1 MEARRVPG
9 TDLSVSRLVMGTMT
23 FGSQVDEEE
32 AAAMIDVCLD
42 AGVNMLDTANA
53 YNAGASESILGSA
66 LKGRRDDLLVATKVF
81 NPMGE
86 GRDDRGLGR
95 AAIHKAIDSSLGRLQ
110 TEYVDL
116 YYLHQPDWDTPI
128 EETLEAMN
136 DLVQSG
142 KVRYIG
148 VSNYAAWQICD
159 ILCRSE
165 RRAWQPVAISQQMYN
180 LLARRVE
187 EEYEAFSRQFGV
199 FDIVYNPLAGGLLTG
214 KHAPSSVPAEG
225 TRFSVEMY
233 RDRYWN
239 SAQFEAVEAL
249 EEAAR
254 EHGMSLLELS
264 YRWLLSRPLV
274 DAVLMGASSLDQLRA
289 NLAACEGEG
298 VDQDLATR
306 CDAVWARLRGPAPA
320 YNR

>member
-1 MEARRVPG
+1 
-9 TDLSVSRLVMGTMT
+9 MGTMT

-95 AAIHKAIDSSLGRLQ
+95 AALHKAIDSSLGRLQ

-180 LLARRVE
+180 LLGRRVE
-187 EEYEAFSRQFGV
+187 EEYEAFSRQFGI